1 MCYQVMIVE
10 DDPMVAAINK
20 KYTETVPG
28 FRVAGVFRNG
38 AEGLE
43 YLRSNHVDLVI
54 LDYYMPEMNGDVFMD
69 RIREEGIQVSVIM
82 VTSANSADTVRSLL
96 LKGVRDYLVKPFELE
111 RFQAALERFRS
122 TKELLTG
129 AGSGMAQSELDRLFA
144 GNAGST
150 VERNESLELPKGLND
165 KTLQMVRSRMKE
177 NAGKKMDDQRGDR
190 PDGGAFQDH
199 SAALSRLSPGLRG
212 TDQRDRL
219 PHRRTSRDPVPLH
232 LRSCNCSAPQTRDA
246 SHYKTYITSSLFT
259 KNCLAFPNGLS
270 SDHQERTEC
279 GKGNK
284 RHRLKKK
291 GEQHGNSNNQDRNV

>member
-28 FRVAGVFRNG
+28 FRVAGIFRNG

-43 YLRSNHVDLVI
+43 YLRENHVDLVI

-96 LKGVRDYLVKPFELE
+96 LKGVRDYLIKPFELE

-122 TKELLTG
+122 NKELLTG
-129 AGSGMAQSELDRLFA
+129 AGSGMDQSELDRLFA
-144 GNAGST
+144 GNAGSS
-150 VERNESLELPKGLND
+150 VERNKSLELPKGLNE

-177 NAGKKMDDQRGDR
+177 NTGKKMTSEEIALMVG
-190 PDGGAFQDH
+190 
-199 SAALSRLSPGLRG
+199 LSRITVRRYLGYLQDSGELTSEIDYRTGGRPGILYR
-212 TDQRDRL
+212 
-219 PHRRTSRDPVPLH
+219 
-232 LRSCNCSAPQTRDA
+232 
-246 SHYKTYITSSLFT
+246 YI
-259 KNCLAFPNGLS
+259 
-270 SDHQERTEC
+270 
-279 GKGNK
+279 
-284 RHRLKKK
+284 
-291 GEQHGNSNNQDRNV
+291 

>member
-1 MCYQVMIVE
+1 MYYQVMIVE

-28 FRVAGVFRNG
+28 FRVAGIFRNG

-43 YLRSNHVDLVI
+43 YLRENHVDLVI

-96 LKGVRDYLVKPFELE
+96 LKGVRDYLIKPFELE

-122 TKELLTG
+122 TRELLTG
-129 AGSGMAQSELDRLFA
+129 AGSGMDQSELDRLFA

-177 NAGKKMDDQRGDR
+177 NAGKKMTSEEIALMVG
-190 PDGGAFQDH
+190 
-199 SAALSRLSPGLRG
+199 LSRITVRRYLGYLQDSGELTSEIDYRTGGRPGILYR
-212 TDQRDRL
+212 
-219 PHRRTSRDPVPLH
+219 
-232 LRSCNCSAPQTRDA
+232 
-246 SHYKTYITSSLFT
+246 YI
-259 KNCLAFPNGLS
+259 
-270 SDHQERTEC
+270 
-279 GKGNK
+279 
-284 RHRLKKK
+284 
-291 GEQHGNSNNQDRNV
+291 

>member
-43 YLRSNHVDLVI
+43 YLRENHVDLVI

-82 VTSANSADTVRSLL
+82 VTSANSADTVRALL
-96 LKGVRDYLVKPFELE
+96 LKGVRDYLIKPFELE

-122 TKELLTG
+122 NKELLTG
-129 AGSGMAQSELDRLFA
+129 AGSGMDQRELDRLFA

-150 VERNESLELPKGLND
+150 VERNKSLELPKGLNE

-177 NAGKKMDDQRGDR
+177 NAGKKMTSEEIALMVG
-190 PDGGAFQDH
+190 
-199 SAALSRLSPGLRG
+199 LSRITVRRYLGYLQDSGELTSEIDYRTGGRPGILYR
-212 TDQRDRL
+212 
-219 PHRRTSRDPVPLH
+219 
-232 LRSCNCSAPQTRDA
+232 
-246 SHYKTYITSSLFT
+246 YI
-259 KNCLAFPNGLS
+259 
-270 SDHQERTEC
+270 
-279 GKGNK
+279 
-284 RHRLKKK
+284 
-291 GEQHGNSNNQDRNV
+291 

>member
-43 YLRSNHVDLVI
+43 YLRENHVDLVI

-96 LKGVRDYLVKPFELE
+96 LKGVRDYLIKPFELE

-122 TKELLTG
+122 NKELLTG
-129 AGSGMAQSELDRLFA
+129 AGSGMDQSELDRLFA
-144 GNAGST
+144 GNAGSS
-150 VERNESLELPKGLND
+150 VERNKSLELPKGLNE

-177 NAGKKMDDQRGDR
+177 NTGKKMTSEEIALMVG
-190 PDGGAFQDH
+190 
-199 SAALSRLSPGLRG
+199 LSRITVRRYLGYLQDSGELTSEIDYRTGGRPGILYR
-212 TDQRDRL
+212 
-219 PHRRTSRDPVPLH
+219 
-232 LRSCNCSAPQTRDA
+232 
-246 SHYKTYITSSLFT
+246 YI
-259 KNCLAFPNGLS
+259 
-270 SDHQERTEC
+270 
-279 GKGNK
+279 
-284 RHRLKKK
+284 
-291 GEQHGNSNNQDRNV
+291 

>member
-43 YLRSNHVDLVI
+43 YLRENPVDLVI

-96 LKGVRDYLVKPFELE
+96 LKGVRDYLIKPFELE

-129 AGSGMAQSELDRLFA
+129 AGSGMGQSELDRLFA

-150 VERNESLELPKGLND
+150 VERNKSLELPKGLNE
-165 KTLQMVRSRMKE
+165 KTMQMVRSTMKE
-177 NAGKKMDDQRGDR
+177 NAGKKMTSEEIALMVG
-190 PDGGAFQDH
+190 
-199 SAALSRLSPGLRG
+199 LSRITVRRYLGYLQDSGELTSEIDYRTGGRPGILYR
-212 TDQRDRL
+212 
-219 PHRRTSRDPVPLH
+219 
-232 LRSCNCSAPQTRDA
+232 
-246 SHYKTYITSSLFT
+246 YI
-259 KNCLAFPNGLS
+259 
-270 SDHQERTEC
+270 
-279 GKGNK
+279 
-284 RHRLKKK
+284 
-291 GEQHGNSNNQDRNV
+291 

>member
-43 YLRSNHVDLVI
+43 YLRGHHVDLVI

-96 LKGVRDYLVKPFELE
+96 LKGVRDYLIKPFELE

-122 TKELLTG
+122 NKELLTG
-129 AGSGMAQSELDRLFA
+129 AGSGMDQSELDRLFA
-144 GNAGST
+144 GNSGST
-150 VERNESLELPKGLND
+150 VERNKSLELPKGLND
-165 KTLQMVRSRMKE
+165 KTLEMVRSKMKE
-177 NAGKKMDDQRGDR
+177 NAGKKMTSEEIALMVG
-190 PDGGAFQDH
+190 
-199 SAALSRLSPGLRG
+199 LSRITVRRYLGYLQDCGELTSEIDYRTGGRPGILYR
-212 TDQRDRL
+212 
-219 PHRRTSRDPVPLH
+219 
-232 LRSCNCSAPQTRDA
+232 
-246 SHYKTYITSSLFT
+246 
-259 KNCLAFPNGLS
+259 CL
-270 SDHQERTEC
+270 
-279 GKGNK
+279 
-284 RHRLKKK
+284 
-291 GEQHGNSNNQDRNV
+291 

>member
-43 YLRSNHVDLVI
+43 YLRENHVDLVI

-96 LKGVRDYLVKPFELE
+96 LKGVRDYLIKPFELE

-122 TKELLTG
+122 NKELLTG
-129 AGSGMAQSELDRLFA
+129 AGSGMDQSELDRLFA

-150 VERNESLELPKGLND
+150 VEKNQSLELPKGYWVE
-165 KTLQMVRSRMKE
+165 KGIVAFVPSTGSRSQMEGRVALLARR
-177 NAGKKMDDQRGDR
+177 A
-190 PDGGAFQDH
+190 DGTTEPIGAEI
-199 SAALSRLSPGLRG
+199 SAAEME
-212 TDQRDRL
+212 
-219 PHRRTSRDPVPLH
+219 V
-232 LRSCNCSAPQTRDA
+232 AP
-246 SHYKTYITSSLFT
+246 
-259 KNCLAFPNGLS
+259 
-270 SDHQERTEC
+270 
-279 GKGNK
+279 
-284 RHRLKKK
+284 
-291 GEQHGNSNNQDRNV
+291 

>member
-43 YLRSNHVDLVI
+43 YLRENPVDLVI

-96 LKGVRDYLVKPFELE
+96 LKGVRDYLIKPFELE

-122 TKELLTG
+122 NKELLTG
-129 AGSGMAQSELDRLFA
+129 AGSGMDQSELDRLFA
-144 GNAGST
+144 GNSGST
-150 VERNESLELPKGLND
+150 VERNKSLELPKGLND
-165 KTLQMVRSRMKE
+165 KTLEMVRSKMKE
-177 NAGKKMDDQRGDR
+177 NAGKKMTSEEIALMVG
-190 PDGGAFQDH
+190 
-199 SAALSRLSPGLRG
+199 LSRITVRRYLGYLQDCGELTSEIDYRTGGRPGILYR
-212 TDQRDRL
+212 
-219 PHRRTSRDPVPLH
+219 
-232 LRSCNCSAPQTRDA
+232 
-246 SHYKTYITSSLFT
+246 YI
-259 KNCLAFPNGLS
+259 
-270 SDHQERTEC
+270 
-279 GKGNK
+279 
-284 RHRLKKK
+284 
-291 GEQHGNSNNQDRNV
+291 

>member
-1 MCYQVMIVE
+1 MIKTIIVE

-28 FRVAGVFRNG
+28 FQVAGVFRNG

-43 YLRSNHVDLVI
+43 YLRENPVDLVI

-122 TKELLTG
+122 AKELLTG
-129 AGSGMAQSELDRLFA
+129 AGSGMDQSELDRLFA

-150 VERNESLELPKGLND
+150 VERNKSLELPKGLNG
-165 KTLQMVRSRMKE
+165 KTLEMVRSKMKE
-177 NAGKKMDDQRGDR
+177 NAGKKMTSEEIALMVG
-190 PDGGAFQDH
+190 
-199 SAALSRLSPGLRG
+199 LSRITVRRYLGYLQDCGELTSEIDYRTGGRPGILYR
-212 TDQRDRL
+212 
-219 PHRRTSRDPVPLH
+219 
-232 LRSCNCSAPQTRDA
+232 C
-246 SHYKTYITSSLFT
+246 I
-259 KNCLAFPNGLS
+259 
-270 SDHQERTEC
+270 
-279 GKGNK
+279 
-284 RHRLKKK
+284 
-291 GEQHGNSNNQDRNV
+291 

>member
-28 FRVAGVFRNG
+28 FRVAGMFRNG

-43 YLRSNHVDLVI
+43 YLRSHHVDLVI

-122 TKELLTG
+122 NKELLTG
-129 AGSGMAQSELDRLFA
+129 AGSSMDQNALDRLFA

-150 VERNESLELPKGLND
+150 VERNKSLELPKGLN
-165 KTLQMVRSRMKE
+165 
-177 NAGKKMDDQRGDR
+177 
-190 PDGGAFQDH
+190 
-199 SAALSRLSPGLRG
+199 
-212 TDQRDRL
+212 
-219 PHRRTSRDPVPLH
+219 
-232 LRSCNCSAPQTRDA
+232 
-246 SHYKTYITSSLFT
+246 
-259 KNCLAFPNGLS
+259 
-270 SDHQERTEC
+270 
-279 GKGNK
+279 
-284 RHRLKKK
+284 
-291 GEQHGNSNNQDRNV
+291 

>member
-1 MCYQVMIVE
+1 MYYQVMIVE

-28 FRVAGVFRNG
+28 FRVAGIFRNG

-43 YLRSNHVDLVI
+43 YLRENHVDLVI

-96 LKGVRDYLVKPFELE
+96 LKGVRDYLIKPFELE

-129 AGSGMAQSELDRLFA
+129 AGSGMGQSELDRLFA

-150 VERNESLELPKGLND
+150 VERNKSLELPKGLNE
-165 KTLQMVRSRMKE
+165 KTMQMVRSTMKE
-177 NAGKKMDDQRGDR
+177 NAGKKMTSEEIALMVG
-190 PDGGAFQDH
+190 
-199 SAALSRLSPGLRG
+199 LSRITVRRYLGYLQDSGELTSEIDYRTGGRPGILYR
-212 TDQRDRL
+212 
-219 PHRRTSRDPVPLH
+219 
-232 LRSCNCSAPQTRDA
+232 
-246 SHYKTYITSSLFT
+246 YI
-259 KNCLAFPNGLS
+259 
-270 SDHQERTEC
+270 
-279 GKGNK
+279 
-284 RHRLKKK
+284 
-291 GEQHGNSNNQDRNV
+291 

>member
-43 YLRSNHVDLVI
+43 YLRGNHVDLVI

-96 LKGVRDYLVKPFELE
+96 LKGVRDYLIKPFELE

-122 TKELLTG
+122 TRELLTG
-129 AGSGMAQSELDRLFA
+129 AGSGMDQSELDRLFA

-150 VERNESLELPKGLND
+150 VEKNQSLELPKGLNE

-177 NAGKKMDDQRGDR
+177 SAGKKMTSEEIALMVG
-190 PDGGAFQDH
+190 
-199 SAALSRLSPGLRG
+199 LSRITVRRYLGYLQDSGELTSEIDYRTGGRPGILYR
-212 TDQRDRL
+212 
-219 PHRRTSRDPVPLH
+219 
-232 LRSCNCSAPQTRDA
+232 
-246 SHYKTYITSSLFT
+246 YI
-259 KNCLAFPNGLS
+259 
-270 SDHQERTEC
+270 
-279 GKGNK
+279 
-284 RHRLKKK
+284 
-291 GEQHGNSNNQDRNV
+291 

>member
-28 FRVAGVFRNG
+28 FRVAGIFRNG

-43 YLRSNHVDLVI
+43 YLRENHVDLVI

-96 LKGVRDYLVKPFELE
+96 LKGVRDYLIKPFELE

-122 TKELLTG
+122 NKELLTG
-129 AGSGMAQSELDRLFA
+129 AGSGMDQSELDRLFA

-150 VERNESLELPKGLND
+150 VERNKSLELPKGLNE

-177 NAGKKMDDQRGDR
+177 NAGKKMTSEEIALMVG
-190 PDGGAFQDH
+190 
-199 SAALSRLSPGLRG
+199 LSRITVRRYLGYLQDSGELTSEIDYRTGGRPGILYR
-212 TDQRDRL
+212 
-219 PHRRTSRDPVPLH
+219 
-232 LRSCNCSAPQTRDA
+232 
-246 SHYKTYITSSLFT
+246 YI
-259 KNCLAFPNGLS
+259 
-270 SDHQERTEC
+270 
-279 GKGNK
+279 
-284 RHRLKKK
+284 
-291 GEQHGNSNNQDRNV
+291 

>member
-43 YLRSNHVDLVI
+43 YLRGNHVDLVI

-96 LKGVRDYLVKPFELE
+96 LKGVRDYLIKPFELE

-122 TKELLTG
+122 NKELLTG
-129 AGSGMAQSELDRLFA
+129 AGSGAIGIEAVSRGAQRSYL
-144 GNAGST
+144 
-150 VERNESLELPKGLND
+150 VERDRRAIACIEANVHKTHLEDQIIIMKTDVLNAVHNIHEKQVDVIYLDPPYEAGLEEPV
-165 KTLQMVRSRMKE
+165 LRE
-177 NAGKKMDDQRGDR
+177 
-190 PDGGAFQDH
+190 
-199 SAALSRLSPGLRG
+199 LSR
-212 TDQRDRL
+212 
-219 PHRRTSRDPVPLH
+219 
-232 LRSCNCSAPQTRDA
+232 A
-246 SHYKTYITSSLFT
+246 S
-259 KNCLAFPNGLS
+259 
-270 SDHQERTEC
+270 
-279 GKGNK
+279 
-284 RHRLKKK
+284 
-291 GEQHGNSNNQDRNV
+291 

>member
-43 YLRSNHVDLVI
+43 YLRGNHVDLVI

-82 VTSANSADTVRSLL
+82 VTSANSADTVRSLM

-122 TKELLTG
+122 NKELLTG
-129 AGSGMAQSELDRLFA
+129 AGSGMGQSELDRLFA

-150 VERNESLELPKGLND
+150 VENDQSLELPKGLND
-165 KTLQMVRSRMKE
+165 KTLEMVRSKMKE
-177 NAGKKMDDQRGDR
+177 NAGKKMTSEEIALMVG
-190 PDGGAFQDH
+190 
-199 SAALSRLSPGLRG
+199 LSRITVRRYLGYLQDCGELTSEIDYRTGGRPGILYRF
-212 TDQRDRL
+212 L
-219 PHRRTSRDPVPLH
+219 
-232 LRSCNCSAPQTRDA
+232 
-246 SHYKTYITSSLFT
+246 
-259 KNCLAFPNGLS
+259 
-270 SDHQERTEC
+270 
-279 GKGNK
+279 
-284 RHRLKKK
+284 
-291 GEQHGNSNNQDRNV
+291 